1 MLSFLRRWFGRRPAS
16 QEETQPDA
24 SQDSATEAWQDIR
37 RALAPPTDLRSPA
50 AWDEF
55 WDRQLALGV
64 VGLSDMLFDD
74 RDLVELMRRSDLK
87 TILIAGNGLSLEPRA
102 LAAAGFDVVALDIS
116 PKAVQYAQQIT
127 FTESHLESMLG
138 RDAVQPGGRLQFVVG
153 DVFEPSVCTG
163 PFDVVIERL
172 TAQNYPDDTLG
183 GFLTMLIN
191 RLSPAGVLV
200 THCHDNSWR
209 PGAESRHRP
218 GDWLRVHEWATFR
231 RVPSGKPPGRLALL
245 VSSTG

>member
-1 MLSFLRRWFGRRPAS
+1 MLSFLRRWFGRGRAS
-16 QEETQPDA
+16 QEETPPDA
-24 SQDSATEAWQDIR
+24 SQDSATDAWQDIR

-74 RDLVELMRRSDLK
+74 RALVDLMRRSDLH

-127 FTESHLESMLG
+127 LTESHLENMVG
-138 RDAVQPGGRLQFVVG
+138 GHTVHPGGGLQFVVG

-163 PFDVVIERL
+163 PFDVVVERL

-183 GFLTMLIN
+183 SFLTMLIN
-191 RLSPAGVLV
+191 RLSPAGVVV

-209 PGAESRHRP
+209 PGTEPRHRP
-218 GDWLRVHEWATFR
+218 GDWLRAHEWVTFR
-231 RVPSGKPPGRLALL
+231 RVPSVKPAGRLALL

>member
-1 MLSFLRRWFGRRPAS
+1 MLSFLRRWFGR
-16 QEETQPDA
+16 QPDA
-24 SQDSATEAWQDIR
+24 SQDTPTEAWEDILF
-37 RALAPPTDLRSPA
+37 RALEPPTDRRNPA

-64 VGLSDMLFDD
+64 AGLSDMLFND
-74 RDLVELMRRSDLK
+74 RDLVGLMRRSDLH

-127 FTESHLESMLG
+127 LTESHLENMLG
-138 RDAVQPGGRLQFVVG
+138 SDAVHPGGRVQFVVG
-153 DVFEPSVCTG
+153 DVFEPSVCIG
-163 PFDVVIERL
+163 PFDVVVERL

-200 THCHDNSWR
+200 THCHDNAWR
-209 PGAESRHRP
+209 PDAEPRHRT
-218 GDWLRVHEWATFR
+218 GDWLRAHEWVTFH
-231 RVPSGKPPGRLALL
+231 RVPSVKPAGRLALL